1 MNKDGGPHSRPNDY
15 QELLGTAFN
24 SMHELVFIVDRD
36 FNIVFANHKAIRL
49 CQSDEVG
56 QTNSGGLSGENIF
69 TRLRD
74 YGDLPLL
81 AVVEQRLAQSKDSPY
96 GDKINACFH
105 ATPGLVIPVEVSP
118 SRFEYQRQNWVMM
131 VVCDARDR
139 NDIHR
144 FYYDRENELR
154 DILDNVPDAIWRVDS
169 EQRLLYANETALQC
183 MPDSAAVIGL
193 KINLLIGDSSLME
206 QVSWSLQLVLR
217 KHIQLEA
224 VLHGTLSESRVG
236 RIYQARFI
244 PEFTP
249 QQTLKSVLVIARPAS
264 RQYFA
269 EQQVRQTHE
278 QLRQM
283 TQKLQSSVENER
295 KHMAREIH
303 DELGQ
308 HLTSLRLS
316 ISLLGQNHPALEHE
330 VEPLTQLVDGTIKVV
345 RDIATQLRPAVLN
358 MGLKPALIWLRDQFN
373 KHRSGVCTLTI
384 QPLPVSLCDDEVT
397 AIFRVVQES
406 LTNVQRHAKA
416 REVEVKVLTR
426 ANVVFICIN
435 DDGQGFDPGQVSD
448 RAFGLFSM
456 RERCM
461 MKGWTF
467 NINSTPGKGSCVH
480 IEIPYTSPIPAKVC
494 DSE

>member
-1 MNKDGGPHSRPNDY
+1 MKQDGGPQPRPNDY
-15 QELLGTAFN
+15 PELLSAAFD
-24 SMHELVFIVDRD
+24 SMRELVFIVDRD
-36 FNIVFANHKAIRL
+36 FNIIFANHKALSL
-49 CQSDEVG
+49 CQTSEVSKA
-56 QTNSGGLSGENIF
+56 NAGLLVGENIF
-69 TRLRD
+69 TRLRG

-81 AVVEQRLAQSKDSPY
+81 AVVEQQLEQPEHSLY
-96 GDKINACFH
+96 GDKINARFH
-105 ATPGLVIPVEVSP
+105 ASPDLVIPVEVCP
-118 SRFEYQRQNWVMM
+118 SRFAYQQQNWVMM
-131 VVCDARDR
+131 VVCDTRYR

-154 DILDNVPDAIWRVDS
+154 DILDNVPDAILRVDS

-183 MPDSAAVIGL
+183 MPKSAAAIGL
-193 KINLLIGDSSLME
+193 KMNLLIGDSTLME
-206 QVSWSLQLVLR
+206 QINWSLQLVLR

-224 VLHGTLSESRVG
+224 VLHGVRSDSRVA

-283 TQKLQSSVENER
+283 TQKMQSSVENER

-308 HLTSLRLS
+308 HLTSLRVG
-316 ISLLGQNHPALEHE
+316 ISLLGQNHPALQHE

-373 KHRSGVCTLTI
+373 KHRTGVCTLTI

-416 REVEVKVLTR
+416 REVEVNVLTR
-426 ANVVFICIN
+426 GKVVLICIN
-435 DDGQGFDPGQVSD
+435 DDGQGFDTSLVSD
-448 RAFGLFSM
+448 RAFGLLSM

-467 NINSTPGKGSCVH
+467 NIHSTPGKGSCVH
-480 IEIPYTSPIPAKVC
+480 IEIPYTQPGTAKVY

>member
-1 MNKDGGPHSRPNDY
+1 MKQDGGPHPRPYDT
-15 QELLGTAFN
+15 QALLSAAFN
-24 SMHELVFIVDRD
+24 SMRELVFIVDRD
-36 FNIVFANHKAIRL
+36 FNIVFANHKALSL
-49 CQSDEVG
+49 CLPEGAG
-56 QTNSGGLSGENIF
+56 QARAGHLVGENIF
-69 TRLRD
+69 TRLRG

-81 AVVEQRLAQSKDSPY
+81 AVVEQQLDRPEHSPY
-96 GDKINACFH
+96 GDKINARFQA
-105 ATPGLVIPVEVSP
+105 ATQAIPVEVCP
-118 SRFEYQRQNWVMM
+118 SRFEFQRQNWVMM
-131 VVCDARDR
+131 VVCDTRYR

-154 DILDNVPDAIWRVDS
+154 DILDNMPDAILRVDS

-183 MPDSAAVIGL
+183 MPKSAAAIGL
-193 KINLLIGDSSLME
+193 KINSLIGDSTLME
-206 QVSWSLQLVLR
+206 QIGWSLQLVLS

-224 VLHGTLSESRVG
+224 VLHGMRSDLRVS

-244 PEFTP
+244 PEFTQ

-308 HLTSLRLS
+308 HLTSLRVG
-316 ISLLGQNHPALEHE
+316 ISLLGQNHPALQHE

-416 REVEVKVLTR
+416 REVEVKVLTKGK
-426 ANVVFICIN
+426 VVLICIN

-448 RAFGLFSM
+448 GAFGLLSM

-467 NINSTPGKGSCVH
+467 NIHSTPGKGSCVH
-480 IEIPYTSPIPAKVC
+480 IEIPYALPAPAKVY

>member
-1 MNKDGGPHSRPNDY
+1 MKQDGGPHLRPNDY
-15 QELLGTAFN
+15 PHLLSAAFN
-24 SMHELVFIVDRD
+24 SMCEMVFIVDRD
-36 FNIVFANHKAIRL
+36 FNIVFANQKALGICL
-49 CQSDEVG
+49 TADA
-56 QTNSGGLSGENIF
+56 GLLAGENIF
-69 TRLRD
+69 TRLRG

-81 AVVEQRLAQSKDSPY
+81 GVVERQLDQPENAPY
-96 GDKINACFH
+96 GDKINARFDTGEGQ
-105 ATPGLVIPVEVSP
+105 AIPVEVCP
-118 SRFEYQRQNWVMM
+118 SRFEYQGQTWTMM
-131 VVCDARDR
+131 VVCDTRHR

-154 DILDNVPDAIWRVDS
+154 DILDNVPDAILRVDS
-169 EQRLLYANETALQC
+169 EQRLLYANETALCC
-183 MPDSAAVIGL
+183 MPNGAASIGL
-193 KINLLIGDSSLME
+193 KMDALIGDSSLME
-206 QVSWSLQLVLR
+206 QIGWSLQLVLR
-217 KHIQLEA
+217 KHVQLEA
-224 VLHGTLSESRVG
+224 VLHGVVTGSRVA

-244 PEFTP
+244 PEFTR
-249 QQTLKSVLVIARPAS
+249 QQVLRSVLVIARPAS

-308 HLTSLRLS
+308 HLTSLRVG
-316 ISLLGQNHPALEHE
+316 ISLLGQNHPALQHE

-406 LTNVQRHAKA
+406 LTNVQRHAGA

-426 ANVVFICIN
+426 GKIVLVCIN
-435 DDGQGFDPGQVSD
+435 DDGQGFDPGLVSD
-448 RAFGLFSM
+448 RAFGLLSM

-461 MKGWTF
+461 MRGWTF
-467 NINSTPGKGSCVH
+467 NINSTPGKGCCVH
-480 IEIPYTSPIPAKVC
+480 IEIPFSTPGVAKAY